1 MGTQLAVPS
10 FVSGAKDEL
19 ATADAYKQTST
30 SAVNSIQDVTPNTT
44 FDKASLMRGGA
55 AIKDGVKSAADLARS
70 GSGFLS
76 SGLSVLNTAK
86 GLQGGNLLSKL
97 GSVSSLLSGP
107 LSKLNP
113 SLLGSVLSG
122 VRDSGSIVSTID
134 GVSRTIKGGNLSNIS
149 SISGALNS
157 LSNNSGLATITDK
170 VANIGAMA
178 GLVKTSCENGIYNTF
193 GTATKALDNID
204 SVNAVANK
212 CSESVAFNSDIGSF
226 KTMGATTSPG
236 SLIAYDPSILDK
248 FSTNYTSP
256 PAGDKVKEYADI
268 NGAFGSIKPDWTKS
282 VVMTPVGPEQVTDVT
297 VIQNGS
303 KDIQKVIKT
312 GAMASTNPDDK
323 LLIVGT
329 VFKPTTVE
337 AEIAAQYPK
346 TVFSSQKE
354 TVVVKD
360 PNIVKRTT
368 HCEDRTDGST
378 VEIET
383 TYYRDGTKKE
393 IVKYLEMN

>member
-1 MGTQLAVPS
+1 MGTQLAIPS

-30 SAVNSIQDVTPNTT
+30 SSINSIQDITPNTT
-44 FDKASLMRGGA
+44 LDSAGIMRGGA
-55 AIKDGVKSAADLARS
+55 SIKDSVKSVADLAKS
-70 GSGFLS
+70 GSGLLS
-76 SGLSVLNTAK
+76 NGLSVLNTAK

-122 VRDSGSIVSTID
+122 VRDSGSILSTID
-134 GVSRTIKGGNLSNIS
+134 GISRTIKGGNLSNIN

-157 LSNNSGLATITDK
+157 LGNNSGIATITDK
-170 VANIGAMA
+170 AANIGAMA
-178 GLVKTSCENGIYNTF
+178 GLIKTSCENGIYNTF
-193 GTATKALDNID
+193 GIATKSLDNID

-226 KTMGATTSPG
+226 KAMGASTSPG

-268 NGAFGSIKPDWTKS
+268 NGSFGTIKPDWTKS
-282 VVMTPVGPEQVTDVT
+282 VVMTPVGPEQITDVT

-303 KDIQKVIKT
+303 KDMQKVIKQ
-312 GAMASTNPDDK
+312 GAIASTNPDDK
-323 LLIVGT
+323 LLIIGT

-337 AEIAAQYPK
+337 AELAEQHPK
-346 TVFSSQKE
+346 TIYSTQNTIVIA
-354 TVVVKD
+354 KD
-360 PNIVKRTT
+360 PNIIWRTT
-368 HCEDRTDGST
+368 HCEDRSDGST

-383 TYYRDGTKKE
+383 TTYRDGTKKE